1 MQRYRSAATYVSAE
15 TGRIGCEVDVE
26 KVQVDKEP
34 SPDRTVPRRSDLACA
49 KYKEDMT
56 TKRSKLRKGAAGTGK
71 TVARSSNTRA
81 KRKAV
86 TATKMARTAAAEA
99 AAKKAAKPA
108 AAPKKAAKKAP
119 AKAAKK

>member
-1 MQRYRSAATYVSAE
+1 MIRSNVDAGMV
-15 TGRIGCEVDVE
+15 CEE
-26 KVQVDKEP
+26 KQPLTE
-34 SPDRTVPRRSDLACA
+34 RTVPRRSDLACA

-99 AAKKAAKPA
+99 AAKKAAKPTA
-108 AAPKKAAKKAP
+108 EPKKAAKKAP
-119 AKAAKK
+119 AKTAKK